1 MVNNQ
6 KREIKLKDID
16 NYNVRYGTLDKF
28 NPEVIYITAK
38 TKIKPLE
45 KKGSYAKDV
54 AVIKS
59 NFIEFVD
66 KLIKES
72 EDFNDKYI
80 CHFETNENGMVYN
93 KRSYVK
99 YLIYI
104 KPKKIMYIDDYE
116 KDIREIVSRLNDVLS
131 VQLSQNGMFHV

>member
-45 KKGSYAKDV
+45 KKGSYVKDV
-54 AVIKS
+54 ARAILWVILNNISGLFNLGLDKS
-59 NFIEFVD
+59 YLNIQIAQMINRSF
-66 KLIKES
+66 
-72 EDFNDKYI
+72 FNDTDINYI
-80 CHFETNENGMVYN
+80 VDVDEGISSSYMDVSLLLREGFKANYDFE
-93 KRSYVK
+93 SAI
-99 YLIYI
+99 L
-104 KPKKIMYIDDYE
+104 
-116 KDIREIVSRLNDVLS
+116 DIRKDK
-131 VQLSQNGMFHV
+131 FC